1 MEATSTETTRFCPM
15 CAAALRPRAVFCH
28 RCGKPYPEESSVV
41 YKTKE
46 SPADAPTTEEFE
58 AQWKTLAND
67 NGGSQVAAMENPQ
80 PALPEPLTDVGEN
93 ANEEKSSDKQK
104 GEQEKNEK
112 NRRVRRRVVQ
122 TTEYVW
128 EEHSSD
134 PTWRFA
140 LATIIVLVFAF
151 LILWF
156 GNFIHF

>member
-1 MEATSTETTRFCPM
+1 M
-15 CAAALRPRAVFCH
+15 CAAPLRARAVFCH
-28 RCGKPYPEESSVV
+28 RCGKPYPEESAVV

-46 SPADAPTTEEFE
+46 SSADVPTTEEFE
-58 AQWKTLAND
+58 AQRNTLTND
-67 NGGSQVAAMENPQ
+67 NSGSQVAETENLQ
-80 PALPEPLTDVGEN
+80 PVLPESEINVDEN
-93 ANEEKSSDKQK
+93 AAEKPIDKPAS
-104 GEQEKNEK
+104 EQEKNGK

-156 GNFIHF
+156 GSFIHF

>member
-15 CAAALRPRAVFCH
+15 CAAPLRPRAVFCH

-46 SPADAPTTEEFE
+46 SFADAPTTEEFE
-58 AQWKTLAND
+58 AQWNTLAND
-67 NGGSQVAAMENPQ
+67 NGGSQVAETENPQ
-80 PALPEPLTDVGEN
+80 PVLPESVTGVDEN
-93 ANEEKSSDKQK
+93 AAEKPTDKPVS
-104 GEQEKNEK
+104 EQEKNEK

-156 GNFIHF
+156 GSFIHF

>member
-15 CAAALRPRAVFCH
+15 CAAPLRPRAVFCH
-28 RCGKPYPEESSVV
+28 RCGKPYPEESAVV

-46 SPADAPTTEEFE
+46 SSGDVPTTEEFE
-58 AQWKTLAND
+58 AQWNTLTND

-80 PALPEPLTDVGEN
+80 PVLPESETNVDEN
-93 ANEEKSSDKQK
+93 ANEEKPSDEQK
-104 GEQEKNEK
+104 SEQEKNEK

-140 LATIIVLVFAF
+140 LATIIVLIFAF

-156 GNFIHF
+156 GSFIHF

>member
-1 MEATSTETTRFCPM
+1 M
-15 CAAALRPRAVFCH
+15 CAAPLRPRAVFCH
-28 RCGKPYPEESSVV
+28 RCGKPYPEESAVV

-46 SPADAPTTEEFE
+46 SSADMPTTEEFE
-58 AQWKTLAND
+58 AQWNTLTND
-67 NGGSQVAAMENPQ
+67 NAGSQIALAENPQ
-80 PALPEPLTDVGEN
+80 PVFPESVTHADEN
-93 ANEEKSSDKQK
+93 AAAEKPTDKPVN
-104 GEQEKNEK
+104 EQEKNEK

>member
-1 MEATSTETTRFCPM
+1 M
-15 CAAALRPRAVFCH
+15 CAAPLRPRAVFCH
-28 RCGKPYPEESSVV
+28 RCGKPYPEESAVV

-46 SPADAPTTEEFE
+46 SSADMPTTKEFE
-58 AQWKTLAND
+58 DQWATLTND
-67 NGGSQVAAMENPQ
+67 SAGSQIALAENPQ
-80 PALPEPLTDVGEN
+80 PVLPESVTGVEENAAAEKLTDKPTSEP
-93 ANEEKSSDKQK
+93 
-104 GEQEKNEK
+104 EKNEK

-156 GNFIHF
+156 GSFIHF

>member
-1 MEATSTETTRFCPM
+1 M
-15 CAAALRPRAVFCH
+15 CAAPLRPRAVFCH
-28 RCGKPYPEESSVV
+28 RCGKPYPEESAVV

-46 SPADAPTTEEFE
+46 SSADVPTTEEFE
-58 AQWKTLAND
+58 AQWNTLTND

-80 PALPEPLTDVGEN
+80 PVLPESITDVDEN
-93 ANEEKSSDKQK
+93 AAAEKPTDKPTS
-104 GEQEKNEK
+104 EQEKIEK

-140 LATIIVLVFAF
+140 LATIIVLIFAF

-156 GNFIHF
+156 GSFIHF

>member
-1 MEATSTETTRFCPM
+1 M
-15 CAAALRPRAVFCH
+15 CAAPLRPRAVFCH

-46 SPADAPTTEEFE
+46 SSADAPTTEEFE
-58 AQWKTLAND
+58 AHWNTLTND

-80 PALPEPLTDVGEN
+80 PALPESEINVDEN
-93 ANEEKSSDKQK
+93 AAEKPIDKPAS
-104 GEQEKNEK
+104 EQEKNEK

-156 GNFIHF
+156 GSFIHF

>member
-1 MEATSTETTRFCPM
+1 M
-15 CAAALRPRAVFCH
+15 CAAPLRPRAVFCH
-28 RCGKPYPEESSVV
+28 RCGKPYPEESAVV

-46 SPADAPTTEEFE
+46 SSADVPTTEEFE
-58 AQWKTLAND
+58 AQRNTLTND
-67 NGGSQVAAMENPQ
+67 NSGSQVAETENLQ
-80 PALPEPLTDVGEN
+80 PVLPESEINVDEN
-93 ANEEKSSDKQK
+93 AAEKPIDKPAS
-104 GEQEKNEK
+104 EQEKNGK

-156 GNFIHF
+156 GSFIHF

>member
-1 MEATSTETTRFCPM
+1 M
-15 CAAALRPRAVFCH
+15 CAAPLRPRAVFCH
-28 RCGKPYPEESSVV
+28 RCGKPYPEESAVV

-46 SPADAPTTEEFE
+46 SSADVPTTEEFE
-58 AQWKTLAND
+58 AQWNTLAND
-67 NGGSQVAAMENPQ
+67 NSVSQVPETENLQ
-80 PALPEPLTDVGEN
+80 PVLPESEINIDEN
-93 ANEEKSSDKQK
+93 AAEKPIEKPAS
-104 GEQEKNEK
+104 EREKNEK

-156 GNFIHF
+156 GSFIHF

>member
-28 RCGKPYPEESSVV
+28 RCGKPYPEESAVV

-46 SPADAPTTEEFE
+46 SSADVPTTKEFE
-58 AQWKTLAND
+58 AQWNTLTND
-67 NGGSQVAAMENPQ
+67 NSGSQVAETENSQ
-80 PALPEPLTDVGEN
+80 PVLPESEINVDEN
-93 ANEEKSSDKQK
+93 AIAEKPTDKPAS
-104 GEQEKNEK
+104 EQEKNEK

-156 GNFIHF
+156 GSFIHF